1 MSNVPKNTRLGLLN
15 LIRGENI
22 TRLNKPLTIVFGMI
36 KSKSVEVFKK
46 SLKVFAIKV
55 KKKYQNLIITNK
67 NPAIMGY
74 IVFAFTFELSLT

>member
-1 MSNVPKNTRLGLLN
+1 
-15 LIRGENI
+15 
-22 TRLNKPLTIVFGMI
+22 MI

-46 SLKVFAIKV
+46 SLEVFAIKV